1 MNASRSPTDD
11 ALRGIHAPRREYLS
25 RRRTARLASLGSAL
39 IAGQLIYLVIRLNQE
54 GTNRF
59 ALIPWLVLVVHLA
72 FSAVVLRWLWLRSK
86 KARPEPLV
94 DPDEPPPA
102 RRQHQAFSGE
112 LEPPK
117 RW

>member
-39 IAGQLIYLVIRLNQE
+39 IAGWLIYLMVRVLN
-54 GTNRF
+54 GPVPPV
-59 ALIPWLVLVVHLA
+59 ALILWMLLA
-72 FSAVVLRWLWLRSK
+72 AHVALSAVVLRWLWLRSK
-86 KARPEPLV
+86 NARPEPLV

>member
-39 IAGQLIYLVIRLNQE
+39 IAGQLIYLMVRVLN
-54 GTNRF
+54 GPVPPV
-59 ALIPWLVLVVHLA
+59 ALILWMLLAAHVA

-86 KARPEPLV
+86 NARPEPLV